1 MANTNIFNKHGVQ
14 QKFTSPEGLYVVCC
28 LLYVCI
34 SLAEGRKHTKK
45 NMVRFELRSRFI
57 DANKTQRSQTSPVS
71 SVCFCRPLPGGVQV
85 ANPFGRLDTILWDF
99 VRRMDW
105 KSELIGDLNATWYGQ
120 EWVENYQVGLKSQI
134 CSDRVQMKH
143 KVSTRSLIQSSRALQ
158 CRKFCIEFARIHST
172 KKKYI
177 YIYIYASV

>member
-14 QKFTSPEGLYVVCC
+14 QKITSPEGLYVVCC

-85 ANPFGRLDTILWDF
+85 ANPFGRLGTSLRDF
-99 VRRMDW
+99 VIKIHW
-105 KSELIGDLNATWYGQ
+105 KSELICDLNATWYGQ
-120 EWVENYQVGLKSQI
+120 QWVEDYQVGFKSRI
-134 CSDRVQMKH
+134 CSD
-143 KVSTRSLIQSSRALQ
+143 SLAQV
-158 CRKFCIEFARIHST
+158 CET
-172 KKKYI
+172 
-177 YIYIYASV
+177 